1 MSRQV
6 FEPGMRTAMQP
17 RVRRGTSLIE
27 VLIASVLLTTA
38 IGALL
43 GTSKKVS
50 EQMATSRKQMVASSV
65 AQARLDS
72 LQSISCAALVSTSP
86 GDRITRGIHEG
97 WTVTSGTNSKL
108 ITLTLT
114 IPGLSS
120 DVIYTTIVPCV

>member
-1 MSRQV
+1 MSQRLSKS
-6 FEPGMRTAMQP
+6 EMRADLPP

-50 EQMATSRKQMVASSV
+50 EQMGTSRKQMVASSV

-72 LQSISCAALVSTSP
+72 LQSISCTALAATSP
-86 GDRITRGIHEG
+86 GNRTTRGIQEG
-97 WTVTSGTNSKL
+97 WTVTSGTNSKV

-120 DVIYTTIVPCV
+120 DIIYTTIVPCV